1 MLVNSF
7 DFFVIYK
14 DSEGMIMKIGEEIKK
29 YRMKRNI
36 TQQEMAYALAITPQA
51 IARWEKG
58 WSLPDISMIPEIVEY
73 LGISADVLLGCKSSV
88 ENYDDDGYISLLN
101 QEQVDCIFDYYATNK
116 QRSKKKKIVL
126 VVDDVPFMRRMLND
140 IISHEGHKV
149 IEVASGE
156 ECLDF
161 IQKEKV
167 DVCTLDINLSG
178 INGIETLEKVKKI
191 NSKINVIMLSAQST
205 KENVNRSHELGA
217 DAFVVKPFQES
228 SLLVRI

>member
-51 IARWEKG
+51 ISRWEKG

-167 DVCTLDINLSG
+167 DVCTLDINLSA